1 MFKSIAF
8 SLCVA
13 SVPFS
18 IVCADQATKT
28 LAENPYQQTATF
40 VCSEG
45 LCIASFPTTTA
56 ATTQITSVNCAIN
69 SAASNPI
76 VENAR
81 LTSSSNGLASY
92 QVPPFTYP
100 SAPSVATLIGINAS
114 VNLFIFQGDSAKFIL
129 AINDPYAGGNCVIS
143 GFHS

>member
-1 MFKSIAF
+1 MIKSIAF

-28 LAENPYQQTATF
+28 LADNPYQQTAPF

-45 LCIASFPTTTA
+45 ICIASFPTTTA
-56 ATTQITSVNCAIN
+56 ATTQITNVNCAVS
-69 SAASNPI
+69 SAAPNPI

-92 QVPPFTYP
+92 QVPPFTYS
-100 SAPSVATLIGINAS
+100 SAPSAATLIGINAS
-114 VNLFIFQGDSAKFIL
+114 VSLFIFQGDSAKFIL
-129 AINDPYAGGNCVIS
+129 AINDPYAVGNCVVS